1 MSTKSA
7 EKINRE
13 RKIFLNNSGM
23 ELSTKSTEKIIKKKR
38 IALNTERLRKILLV
52 NIPLP
57 I

>member
-38 IALNTERLRKILLV
+38 IALNTERLRKLLLV